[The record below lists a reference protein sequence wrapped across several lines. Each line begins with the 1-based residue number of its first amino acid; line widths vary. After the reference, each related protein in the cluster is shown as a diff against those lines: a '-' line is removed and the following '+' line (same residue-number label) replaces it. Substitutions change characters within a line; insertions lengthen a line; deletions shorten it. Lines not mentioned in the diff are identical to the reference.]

1 MNSVT
6 ENELKAHQEK
16 IGGKRVTLDA
26 LKANIA
32 KEDYIHYGGSE
43 LTICVLTLLNGYTVT
58 GQSGCADPAM
68 YDREIGDRLAKEDAM
83 KKIWP
88 LMGYALRQEVYLDKQ
103 AGGSGDF
110 KDRVRAEA
118 AELQDKIVKLGAFI
132 NGAEQF
138 TRLPKEDQHLMQ
150 AQYGFMCDYRGV
162 LEARIKRF

>member
-1 MNSVT
+1 MSTVT
-6 ENELKAHQEK
+6 EDELKAHQK
-16 IGGKRVTLDA
+16 NKGGKRVTLDA
-26 LKANIA
+26 LKENIA

-68 YDREIGDRLAKEDAM
+68 YDQEIGDRLAKEDAM

-88 LMGYALRQEVYLDKQ
+88 LMGYALRQEVFLS
-103 AGGSGDF
+103 AGSGDF
-110 KDRVRAEA
+110 KDRVKAEA

-138 TRLPKEDQHLMQ
+138 DRLPKEDQHLLR

-162 LEARIKRF
+162 LEARINRF